1 MDNATIHKHPG
12 VVHAIKAVGAQ
23 VIWTAAYSPDL
34 NPIERCFSYYKNFI
48 RGEMW
53 GEMWAFR
60 MNPAFISDAA
70 LAHSVTRKN
79 MCNLYNGKALQ
90 GCIRNIPQE
99 DEGEELA
106 MTILVL
112 FAVNALVK

>member
-1 MDNATIHKHPG
+1 
-12 VVHAIKAVGAQ
+12 
-23 VIWTAAYSPDL
+23 
-34 NPIERCFSYYKNFI
+34 
-48 RGEMW
+48 
-53 GEMWAFR
+53 MWAFR
-60 MNPAFISDAA
+60 RNPAFISDAA
-70 LAHSVTRKN
+70 RAHSVTRKN

-99 DEGEELA
+99 DEEEELA